1 MRVNPET
8 FVRGEKLTSA
18 EAEKSLRCSVASR
31 AYPQASPQVRISCMK
46 TPIVSLVA
54 AGLFLGL
61 TMAQADEKTVS
72 EKASEMWDQT
82 KETAKEVGSA
92 VADKT
97 RETVSRIEDAID
109 KPDDDARK
117 VEVQLNDSGAQMPK
131 TLPPGKTAFVVKN
144 TGKQKHNFEIKG
156 GSLEKSFWFNLDPDQ
171 TKTMQVNL
179 EPGTYEAVCTIDGH
193 AGKEGTTQ
201 LTVK

>member
-1 MRVNPET
+1 
-8 FVRGEKLTSA
+8 
-18 EAEKSLRCSVASR
+18 
-31 AYPQASPQVRISCMK
+31 MK

-61 TMAQADEKTVS
+61 AMVQAEEKTAG

-92 VADKT
+92 IADKT
-97 RETVSRIEDAID
+97 RETIARIEDAID

-117 VEVQLNDSGAQMPK
+117 VEVQLNESGVQMPK
-131 TLPPGKTAFVVKN
+131 TLSPGKTAFVVKN

-156 GSLEKSFWFNLDPDQ
+156 DSLDKSFWFSLDSDQ

-179 EPGTYEAVCTIDGH
+179 EAGTYEAICTVDGH
-193 AGKEGTTQ
+193 AEKEGRTQ